1 MRIRLATLAGA
12 LAALAAVSV
21 AATPI
26 NTGND
31 LAAVCEPYS
40 LSDEPAATKEA
51 TPNKCQQFLSN
62 FLTAYI
68 EAEKI
73 KLDAAARGLPGGQ
86 RSPCVRLPDRL
97 TFRDLAK
104 RVVAMARHDTDLL
117 NGSAA
122 MVVMRTLEHDFPC
135 PEDPKAPG

>member
-1 MRIRLATLAGA
+1 MRIHLVILAGA
-12 LAALAAVSV
+12 LAALAAAAV

-26 NTGND
+26 NTGSD
-31 LAAVCEPYS
+31 LVTVCEPYS
-40 LSDEPAATKEA
+40 LSDQRAAAREVL
-51 TPNKCQQFLSN
+51 PNKCQQFLSN

-73 KLDAAARGLPGGQ
+73 KLDAVARGLPGGQ

-97 TFRDLAK
+97 SFRDLAK
-104 RVVAMARHDTDLL
+104 RVVAMAWHDPDLL

-135 PEDPKAPG
+135 PKNEKPPG